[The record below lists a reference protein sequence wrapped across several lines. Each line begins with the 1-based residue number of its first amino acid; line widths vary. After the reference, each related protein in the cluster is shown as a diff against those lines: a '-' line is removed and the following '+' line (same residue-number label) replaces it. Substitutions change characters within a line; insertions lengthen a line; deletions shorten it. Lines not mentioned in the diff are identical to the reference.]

1 MRTFH
6 RVTGRRKSFKQG
18 LAHNLIMKEKMT
30 TTLPRAK
37 EIRPIVERLVTLAKK
52 NTVAS
57 LRLLKAR
64 LPDASA
70 EKLFHEI
77 GPRYKDRKGG
87 YLRIIKSSAS
97 RKRDAASVSV
107 IEFV

>member
-6 RVTGRRKSFKQG
+6 RTAGRRRSFKQG
-18 LAHNLIMKEKMT
+18 LAHNLIMKERMT

-37 EIRPIVERLVTLAKK
+37 EIRPLVEKLLTLAKK
-52 NTVAS
+52 NNVAS
-57 LRLLKAR
+57 LRLLKTR

-70 EKLFHEI
+70 EKLYHELA
-77 GPRYKDRKGG
+77 PRYKDRKGG
-87 YLRIIKSSAS
+87 YLRIIKTAKS
-97 RKRDAASVSV
+97 RKRDAAPVSV